1 LFQNGDIGT
10 RCGYITVVKLPKDLP
25 SGPKY
30 DAVLKLFTTDTR
42 PVWENGRIAVPYFGF
57 TPKLATELRWAA
69 HVGFGTQGLEQIEKE
84 LFREEKGLALLAEK
98 TGIDQQPTRVSRVL
112 FMTSDGSERFYRD
125 CDSLLSRYPTRLL
138 GCRLD
143 ITGETFGVALFSEP
157 KLVRA
162 LLINDKK
169 AVAKVLLS
177 LI

>member
-1 LFQNGDIGT
+1 MEGDIGI
-10 RCGYITVVKLPKDLP
+10 RCGYITAVKLPKDLP
-25 SGPKY
+25 SGPKH
-30 DAVLKLFTTDTR
+30 DAVLKLLTADTR
-42 PVWENGRIAVPYFGF
+42 PVWENGRIAVPHLNF
-57 TPKLATELRWAA
+57 TPKLGTELRWAA

-84 LFREEKGLALLAEK
+84 LSREEKGLALLAEK
-98 TGIDQQPTRVSRVL
+98 TGVDQQPTRISRVL

-125 CDSLLSRYPTRLL
+125 CDSLLSRFPTRLL

-143 ITGETFGVALFSEP
+143 ITGDAFGAAIFNEP